1 MTEVPV
7 NYKTQPPWEFLLS
20 ASSNSLQSY
29 ELSRLNHAANLRK
42 EITQL
47 LDTWLDEN
55 ASALLARWLTR
66 QREHPLVEE
75 AAMNGNGR
83 GHDVHSVS
91 DNFLADQPASPPE
104 TSGRK

>member
-1 MTEVPV
+1 M

-47 LDTWLDEN
+47 LDSWLDEN
-55 ASALLARWLTR
+55 ASALLARWLMR

-75 AAMNGNGR
+75 VAANSDGR
-83 GHDVHSVS
+83 SNAVHSVS
-91 DNFLADQPASPPE
+91 DNFLADQPGAPTE
-104 TSGRK
+104 TRGRK

>member
-1 MTEVPV
+1 M
-7 NYKTQPPWEFLLS
+7 NYKTQPNWEFLLS

-55 ASALLARWLTR
+55 ASALLARWLMR
-66 QREHPLVEE
+66 QREHPVVEE
-75 AAMNGNGR
+75 AAANGGGR
-83 GHDVHSVS
+83 SHAVHSVS